1 MPATLVTKL
10 VKASIDHRW
19 AVIIL
24 SAVLAALAGY
34 YTATHFAI
42 TTDTGKLI
50 DSNVRWRQLEIT
62 FDKAFPQRSGLT
74 VIVIDGQTPEQAE
87 QAARLLEARLKTLPQ
102 LIQTVDRPDG
112 GEFFNR
118 NGLLFLSKEELG
130 KTVNQLLAAQP
141 FLGSLAADPSLRGL
155 MGTLSLMALGI
166 SEKETTFDAILTPMQ
181 KIADALEGVNA
192 GKTVA
197 FSWRELLTGQAAK
210 PKDLRRLILV
220 RPILEF
226 SALEPGQVASEA
238 IRSAARDLRLT
249 TENGVRIRLT
259 GNVPLADEEFATV
272 ADGAVL
278 NTTVTVLIVLF
289 ILWMALR
296 SYKIIGA
303 VFLSLIVGFALTAA
317 IGLILVSALN
327 LISVAFAVLFVG
339 LGVDFGL
346 QYSVRYR
353 EERHIH
359 SDTRT
364 AILEAAQK
372 AGSPLALA
380 AASVAVGFYAFL
392 PTEYRGLSE
401 LGLIAGTGMIVA
413 FGTSITLLPALLS
426 LFRTPD
432 EPVSMGY
439 KFLAPVDHFLARHRK
454 AVLIATAILAVGGLP
469 LLAKVRFDF
478 NPINLRSTEVESV
491 STYLDLERDPTT
503 SPNTI
508 DIISPSLDQAMPLAE
523 KIGKLPEVE
532 QVVSLTS
539 FIPDDQ
545 EAKLE
550 QIQDMAVLLEPTLT
564 PPEIKPQPTD
574 GDIVQSMKTS
584 ATALSEAA
592 KTSEGHGA
600 DQAKRL
606 AEIIMTLANAT
617 PEVRARASAV
627 MLPGLQLVLDQ
638 TRDLMKAEPITI
650 DTLPTELKDDWMT
663 NDGKARIEIFA
674 KGDSNNNDVL
684 KRFVDSVRTVSNDIT
699 GPPVSIQESGRTIVH
714 AFIQAGI
721 WAFISIVILLYIV
734 LRRVGDVLLTLV
746 PLILAGVVTLE
757 ICALINLPLNFAN
770 IIALPLLLGVG
781 VAFKVYFVMA
791 WRAGE
796 TELLQ
801 SSLTRAVFFSALTT
815 ATAFGSLWLSK
826 HPGTSS
832 MGKLLALS
840 LVCTLAAAVLFQPAL
855 MGPPRSKDKSAGKDQ
870 QASVDDRILI

>member
-1 MPATLVTKL
+1 MPVTLVTKL

-19 AVIIL
+19 TVIIL
-24 SAVLAALAGY
+24 SALLSITAGY

-50 DSNVRWRQLEIT
+50 DSSVRWRQLEIG

-74 VIVIDGQTPEQAE
+74 VIVIDAKTPEQAE
-87 QAARLLEARLKTLPQ
+87 QAARALDVRLKTLPSV
-102 LIQTVDRPDG
+102 IQTVDRPDG

-118 NGLLFLSKEELG
+118 NGLLFLSKADVT

-155 MGTLSLMALGI
+155 MSTLSLMALGV
-166 SEKETTFDAILTPMQ
+166 SEKETTFDAILAPMK
-181 KIADALEGVNA
+181 KIADGLEAAGA
-192 GKTVA
+192 GKTTP
-197 FSWRELLTGQAAK
+197 FSWRELLTGQPSK
-210 PKDLRRLILV
+210 PKDLRRLVLV
-220 RPILEF
+220 RPILDF
-226 SALEPGQVASEA
+226 SALEPGQAASEA
-238 IRSAARDLRLT
+238 IRSAARDLGLT
-249 TENGVRIRLT
+249 PENGVTIRLT

-272 ADGAVL
+272 ADGAAL
-278 NTTVTVLIVLF
+278 NSTVTVLVVIF

-296 SYKIIGA
+296 SFKIIGA
-303 VFLSLIVGFALTAA
+303 VFISLMVGFALTAA
-317 IGLILVSALN
+317 IGLMLVSALN

-359 SDTRT
+359 ADTRT
-364 AILEAAQK
+364 AILGAADK
-372 AGSPLALA
+372 SGSPLALA
-380 AASVAVGFYAFL
+380 AASVAAGFYAFL

-401 LGLIAGTGMIVA
+401 LGLIAGTGMIIA
-413 FGTSITLLPALLS
+413 FLTSITLLPALLS

-432 EPVSMGY
+432 EPQSMGY

-454 AVLIATAILAVGGLP
+454 AVLVATAILSIGGLP

-478 NPINLRSTEVESV
+478 NPINLRSVEVESV

-508 DIISPSLDQAMPLAE
+508 DIVSPSLNEAARVAE
-523 KIGKLPEVE
+523 TIGKLPEVE
-532 QVVSLTS
+532 QVVTLAS

-545 EAKLE
+545 DEKLE

-564 PPEIKPQPTD
+564 PPEIKPAPSD
-574 GDIVQSMKTS
+574 GEVIEAMKKAS
-584 ATALSEAA
+584 TALAAAA
-592 KTSEGHGA
+592 KTSEGRGA
-600 DQAKRL
+600 DEAQRL
-606 AEIIMTLANAT
+606 ADILAALAAA
-617 PEVRARASAV
+617 PQAARQRAAAV

-638 TRDLMKAEPITI
+638 TRDLMKAEPVTF
-650 DTLPTELKDDWMT
+650 DTLPADLKDDWLT
-663 NDGKARIEIFA
+663 KDGKARVEIFA

-684 KRFVDSVRTVSNDIT
+684 KRFVDAVRTVSNDIT
-699 GPPVSIQESGRTIVH
+699 GPPVSIQESGKTIVH

-721 WAFISIVILLYIV
+721 WALISIMILLYIV

-757 ICALINLPLNFAN
+757 ICALIDLPLNFAN

-801 SSLTRAVFFSALTT
+801 SSLTRAVFFSAMTT

-855 MGPPRSKDKSAGKDQ
+855 MGPPRDKAKDEPAN
-870 QASVDDRILI
+870 AS